1 MKNARWRRRL
11 SDLFRLIFFG
21 AVCSTALFGHYFK
34 GGPDPFADQASD
46 TEGRSQESYFVGAR
60 YHLLQGST
68 PKLFLDAQELT
79 LIGAAA
85 DRIFMTSPVGV
96 VFSPTGTSYNYR
108 AQTGRIEQASHFLYL
123 DGAVDVKGD
132 LSHWNS
138 DTARYQMERDE
149 LHGEGNVETTTRSE
163 STGDVIVVKAQSV
176 DAQPKLQKSHYIGNV
191 DGKITRKRAYEPPIL
206 FSSREMFLDVPA
218 GMANLEEDVTLI
230 KQGVTAKSKR
240 GEIFLENYNK
250 KLKYYVLYDDV
261 KVSEKVRVP
270 GPTGMRT
277 FTRRA
282 LSEKLEGIVAEDKII
297 LTGYPKVYQERD
309 VIKGNRIIIREN
321 NEVVEVDDANTNFI
335 LR

>member
-11 SDLFRLIFFG
+11 SDLFRLFFFA

-34 GGPDPFADQASD
+34 GADPFVDQTA
-46 TEGRSQESYFVGAR
+46 EEQGRAQESYFVGAR
-60 YHLLQGST
+60 YHFLEGAT
-68 PKLFLDAQELT
+68 PKLFLDAEELT

-96 VFSPTGTSYNYR
+96 VFSPSGESYNYR
-108 AQTGRIEQASHFLYL
+108 AHTGRIEQGEHLLYL
-123 DGAVDVKGD
+123 DGEVDVKGD
-132 LSHWNS
+132 LSHWTS

-149 LHGEGNVETTTRSE
+149 LFGQGNVETTTRSVN
-163 STGDVIVVKAQSV
+163 TGDIIEVSSKTVE
-176 DAQPKLQKSHYIGNV
+176 AQPKLQKSHYIGDV
-191 DGKITRKRAYEPPIL
+191 DGKIIRKRAYEPPIL
-206 FSSREMFLDVPA
+206 FSSRELTLDVPA
-218 GMANLEEDVTLI
+218 GEANLYEDVTLI

-261 KVSEKVRVP
+261 KVSEKVRVS

-297 LTGYPKVYQERD
+297 LTGYPKVFQERD

>member
-1 MKNARWRRRL
+1 MKNARWRRKL
-11 SDLFRLIFFG
+11 SDSFRLLFFV

-34 GGPDPFADQASD
+34 GGDHPFFDRSGD
-46 TEGRSQESYFVGAR
+46 EEGRASESYFVGAR
-60 YHLLQGST
+60 YHFVQGST
-68 PKLFLDAQELT
+68 PKLFLDAEELT
-79 LIGAAA
+79 LIGVNA

-96 VFSPTGTSYNYR
+96 VFSPSGASYNYR
-108 AQTGRIEQASHFLYL
+108 ALTGRIEQAESLLYL
-123 DGAVDVKGD
+123 DGEVDVKGE

-138 DTARYQMERDE
+138 DSARYDMEKDN
-149 LHGEGNVETTTRSE
+149 LKGDKNVKTTSRSE
-163 STGDVIVVKAQSV
+163 STGDIVEVNSDFV
-176 DAQPKLQKSHYIGNV
+176 DAKPKSQKSHYVGNV
-191 DGKITRKRAYEPPIL
+191 DGKIIRKRAYEPPIL
-206 FSSREMFLDVPA
+206 FSSRELTLDMIA
-218 GMANLEEDVTLI
+218 GQANLTEDVTLI

-261 KVSEKVRVP
+261 KVSEKVRVS
-270 GPTGMRT
+270 GPTGVRS